1 MSDPSG
7 SLRWNYYVLE
17 HGPGLEAFWRQH
29 LAEKDR
35 CVLFIVVKGFD
46 ERMCRGLQ
54 MLLNQQRAGRCDV
67 AIIEYDEGSNSPS
80 HEYRDMVETNLR
92 TLEALVGGRGELRRY
107 PISVRSA
114 DGRRIASQ
122 SALQIFNSLAD
133 FTGYTDIVLDISSAP
148 RGIYLPLSAKIL
160 HLLDSTPEGGPK
172 QNFHLFVWED
182 SALDASFQDEGVE
195 EAAEYIANFRGSM
208 DREATA
214 GQPNVWIPLLGENQT
229 PQLERI
235 HARVEPD
242 EICPVLPSP
251 SRDPR
256 RGDNLVAS
264 YHHLLFDRW
273 QIDPRN
279 FIYGSER
286 NPFEVYRQITR
297 TIKLY
302 RDSFRPLGE
311 AKFVLSA
318 LSSKLLSVGALLV
331 AYDFKKCGF
340 EVGIAHVDCQG
351 YRVLPSSGA
360 PSGELFGLWLS
371 GECSAL

>member
-35 CVLFIVVKGFD
+35 HVLFVVVKGFD
-46 ERMCRGLQ
+46 QRMCRGLE
-54 MLLNQQRAGRCDV
+54 MLLKQQRAGGCDV
-67 AIIEYDEGSNSPS
+67 ALIEYDEGSNSPS
-80 HEYRDMVETNLR
+80 QEYREMVETNLR

-107 PISVRSA
+107 PISVRST
-114 DGRRIASQ
+114 DGRRVASQ
-122 SALQIFNSLAD
+122 SALQVFNSLAD

-160 HLLDSTPEGGPK
+160 HLLDSRPEGDPK
-172 QNFHLFVWED
+172 QNFHLLVWED
-182 SALDASFQDEGVE
+182 SALDARIQDQGVE

-214 GQPNVWIPLLGENQT
+214 GHPNVWIPLLGENQT

-256 RGDNLVAS
+256 RGDNLVGG

-273 QIDPRN
+273 QVDPRN

-286 NPFEVYRQITR
+286 
-297 TIKLY
+297 
-302 RDSFRPLGE
+302 
-311 AKFVLSA
+311 
-318 LSSKLLSVGALLV
+318 
-331 AYDFKKCGF
+331 
-340 EVGIAHVDCQG
+340 
-351 YRVLPSSGA
+351 
-360 PSGELFGLWLS
+360 
-371 GECSAL
+371 